1 MSAEPIEPAL
11 AETRTESYEV
21 IHLGGE
27 TAAVVPMRDLRRM
40 RALERRASAED
51 IEEAD
56 AEAMYADYLE
66 WEAAGRPGAMS
77 HEEVKRFL
85 LGESE

>member
-1 MSAEPIEPAL
+1 MSAEPIEPTP
-11 AETRTESYEV
+11 AEATTEPYEV

-27 TAAVVPMRDLRRM
+27 AAAVVPLRDLRRM
-40 RALERRASAED
+40 KALERRASADD

-56 AEAMYADYLE
+56 AEAMYAEFEE

-77 HEEVKRFL
+77 HEEVTRFL
-85 LGESE
+85 LGEAE